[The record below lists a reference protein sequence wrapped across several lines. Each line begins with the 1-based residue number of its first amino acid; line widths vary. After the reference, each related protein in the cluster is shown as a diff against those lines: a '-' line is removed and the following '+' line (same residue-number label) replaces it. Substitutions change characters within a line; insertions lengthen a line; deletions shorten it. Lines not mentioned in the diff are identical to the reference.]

1 MTNEEIQL
9 TEKEYNTLFKNEPNE
24 TWKFQDLKDE
34 AARIQE
40 YETDNKIGP
49 YCDGLTYL
57 EIEQI
62 YASFNNIKLR

>member
-9 TEKEYNTLFKNEPNE
+9 TEQEYNTLFKNEPNE

-34 AARIQE
+34 ASRIQE
-40 YETDNKIGP
+40 YEYDNKIGP

-62 YASFNNIKLR
+62 YASVNNIKLR

>member
-1 MTNEEIQL
+1 MATEEIKL
-9 TEKEYNTLFKNEPNE
+9 TEQEYNLLFKNEPNH
-24 TWKFQDLKDE
+24 TWKFKDLKEE

-40 YETDNKIGP
+40 YEYDNKIGP

-62 YASFNNIKLR
+62 YTAFNNTK